1 MKNLV
6 KIFVVTAAAI
16 LFALP
21 DLACSTPVLV
31 VCRRYV
37 AEGNCHKCS
46 DYFYVN
52 SEDEAQ
58 RRCDKLGATPYY
70 FPGVGAMEFWMRG
83 NCPCPEMDRAPR

>member
-1 MKNLV
+1 MKNLLGTV
-6 KIFVVTAAAI
+6 AVVAAAI

-21 DLACSTPVLV
+21 DMTFSAQVLV

-37 AEGNCHKCS
+37 TEGNCHKCS

-52 SEDEAQ
+52 TEDEAQ
-58 RRCDKLGATPYY
+58 SRCGKLGATPYY

-83 NCPCPEMDRAPR
+83 NCPCPGLDRAPR